1 MSDDIQKLIKRSSDP
16 KLIEGVFGFAKE
28 AYKDKH
34 RASGENY
41 IFHAVRVASML
52 DKMDLDPSTIAFALL
67 HDVLDDVP
75 DSARAI
81 EIKEIEKKFGKDI
94 SLLVE
99 KISTLSKV
107 RYSLSIAIKDRK
119 AFGREKA
126 ENLRKMFL
134 ALSGDLRV
142 ILVEL
147 TSRLDGLNFLRYLP
161 QDQQKLFALET
172 LQIFVP
178 VANRLG
184 LSEIRRNLEDSAF
197 SYLFPTKFKWLK
209 ENIKGQHEEREKYLR
224 KFIPRLKK
232 IFAKERVKISDINY
246 RAKSYWST
254 YRKIVKHDMNFD
266 RIHDLLALRIIST
279 DVENCYRILGVLHK
293 HFKPISEEINDY
305 IAKPKLN
312 GYRSLHTTI
321 FSSSSQIL
329 LNQQGL
335 DKKKLIREKGKTWEG
350 KQDKITEVQI
360 RTEEMHREAEYG
372 VCAHWSYKEGVD
384 LMKEGKSFD
393 WVNPVRSRGGL
404 EIIQKKQ
411 TSNGVKDIPEFWKTF
426 KINFFTNQVFCFTP
440 KGDVI
445 VLPKNST
452 PVDFAYAVHSNI
464 GDHCELAKVGGKIMP
479 LNHVL
484 ENGDIVEIT
493 INKKKNP
500 SKDWLRFVKT
510 SLARS
515 RIRKLTGEDGSA
527 LKFPLSIPGF
537 IKRKI
542 VEISEA
548 SKKKRAEKEKIEKNK
563 GGQIYLAG
571 QKGMLVHMAKCCNP
585 RPGDKVGAY
594 LTKNRS
600 TVLHRISC
608 DNFKKLSEKF
618 PDKVIEASWK

>member
-1 MSDDIQKLIKRSSDP
+1 MNDDIQKIIERSSDP
-16 KLIEGVFGFAKE
+16 KLIEGVFDFAKE
-28 AYKDKH
+28 AYKDKY
-34 RASGENY
+34 RLSGENY
-41 IFHAVRVASML
+41 IAHAVRVASML
-52 DKMDLDPSTIAFALL
+52 DKMNLDPSTIAFALL
-67 HDVLDDVP
+67 HDVVDDIPLLV
-75 DSARAI
+75 RAI

-107 RYSLSIAIKDRK
+107 RYSLSIAIKNRK
-119 AFGREKA
+119 AFGRERA

-142 ILVEL
+142 VLVEL
-147 TSRLDGLNFLRYLP
+147 TSRLDGLNFLHYLP

-178 VANRLG
+178 IANRLG

-197 SYLFPTKFKWLK
+197 LYLFPAKFKWLK
-209 ENIKGQHEEREKYLR
+209 ENIKEQYEERERYLK

-232 IFAKERVKISDINY
+232 ILVKERVKILDINY

-254 YRKIVKHDMNFD
+254 YRKLVKHNMNFD
-266 RIHDLLALRIIST
+266 KVHDLLALRIIT
-279 DVENCYRILGVLHK
+279 TNVECCYRILGVIHK

-305 IAKPKLN
+305 IAKPKPN
-312 GYRSLHTTI
+312 GYRSLHTTV
-321 FSSSSQIL
+321 FPGHDPGGDVS
-329 LNQQGL
+329 GP
-335 DKKKLIREKGKTWEG
+335 G
-350 KQDKITEVQI
+350 KITEVQI
-360 RTEEMHREAEYG
+360 RTEEMHKEAEYG

-393 WVNPVRSRGGL
+393 WV
-404 EIIQKKQ
+404 
-411 TSNGVKDIPEFWKTF
+411 KDVPEFWKTF

-445 VLPKNST
+445 ALPKNST
-452 PVDFAYAVHSNI
+452 PVDFAYAVHSDI
-464 GDHCELAKVGGKIMP
+464 GNHCELAKIGGKIVP
-479 LNHVL
+479 LNHIL
-484 ENGDIVEIT
+484 ENGDIVEIAV
-493 INKKKNP
+493 NKKKNP

-510 SLARS
+510 PLAKSHIKR
-515 RIRKLTGEDGSA
+515 LTGQEGSA

-542 VEISEA
+542 VEISDA
-548 SKKKRAEKEKIEKNK
+548 SKKRREEKEKIEKSK
-563 GGQIYLAG
+563 AGQIYLAG
-571 QKGMLVHMAKCCNP
+571 QKGMLIHIAKCCNP

-594 LTKNRS
+594 LAKNRS
-600 TVLHRISC
+600 TVLHRLSC
-608 DNFKKLSEKF
+608 SNFKKLSEKF